1 MTQID
6 IRPAGARNA
15 VHSSIDAD
23 GISRLV
29 DTFYGRIREHPR
41 LGPIF
46 EARLEGRWTEHLQK
60 MKLFWR
66 SVLLKSG
73 AYKGRPVPAHLALSS
88 IVSADY
94 GEWLAV
100 FRPVARD
107 VFETEAAEAVI
118 EVAERIAQSLWLA
131 SFGHAGSDVP
141 SALKSA
147 NG

>member
-1 MTQID
+1 MTEID

-15 VHSSIDAD
+15 VHPSIDAD

-46 EARLEGRWTEHLQK
+46 EAKLEGNWTPHLQK
-60 MKLFWR
+60 MKLFWH

-73 AYKGRPVPAHLALSS
+73 AYKGRPVPTHLALKS
-88 IVSADY
+88 IVSSDY

-100 FRPVARD
+100 FRPVAHE
-107 VFETEAAEAVI
+107 VFEAEAAEAVI

-131 SFGHAGSDVP
+131 TFGFAGSDVP
-141 SALKSA
+141 GALKSS
-147 NG
+147 GG